1 MLEFEEKIKEYCG
14 DSVEFEGAKHYYHMP
29 NLGEDRYLHRLFKPL
44 NEDDLKENMQEYIPD
59 AHPDLIRL
67 WKQYNGIDLFM
78 GYIYIYG
85 LENDEDDYEY
95 GPCNIVYC
103 TNNNL
108 IKLHNDGINAPNIQ
122 FCGGYAS
129 GNALIYIKNKRDKFY
144 LIRMKDYKP
153 LQVFDT
159 LEEFIDYYIE
169 IEQGLRSEGGLR
181 KLNVGY
187 DAVLRPKDIEFQK
200 QFPSI
205 GALIEG

>member
-1 MLEFEEKIKEYCG
+1 MLKFEEKIKEYCG

-44 NEDDLKENMQEYIPD
+44 NEDSLKENIQEYIP
-59 AHPDLIRL
+59 AVHPDLIRL

-85 LENDEDDYEY
+85 FTNQEENYEY
-95 GPCNIVYC
+95 KPCNIAYC
-103 TNNNL
+103 TNNDI
-108 IKLHNDGINAPNIQ
+108 IKMYNDGIDGTNIVS
-122 FCGGYAS
+122 CGGYSS
-129 GNALIYIKNKRDKFY
+129 GMGLIYLRNKRDKFY
-144 LIRMKDYKP
+144 LIDFNDYKP

-169 IEQGLRSEGGLR
+169 IEQGLRSYGGLR

-200 QFPSI
+200 QFPSV